1 MRLALN
7 FRRVD
12 PSRGGAET
20 YVVDLCRRLID
31 KGHQVD
37 LYAESWNPEALPAEV
52 RCVAVAASGLTR
64 IGRIWNFARNSAAA
78 LENKSYDCTVGLI
91 NTWAHDVIIPQGGT
105 HQGSVLANSRR
116 FPTGL
121 QRSLYTLSKSANPK
135 NAVYRAIE
143 RRQYDPARAAHVV
156 AVSNMVKRHLEEFH
170 HVPSRRIH
178 VIPNA
183 IDPDRLTVPQPG
195 ATRCALRNKLGIQP
209 RDLVGLY
216 VGHNFALKGLGNI
229 LQALSIRMRND
240 PTARP
245 IHLIVCGGG
254 KVEQYRRRAQRL
266 GLGGTVHFLGFFPD
280 IRACYWS
287 SDFFVL
293 PSYYDPCSLVVF
305 EALACGLPVISTSC
319 NGATEVLT
327 DGQEGYILTSPD
339 AIGELVTALDRMT
352 LDDHRRKMAE
362 AATRLGQVQTLD
374 AHADRLRKGVGTGG
388 QATSHA
394 PTGSSRCL
402 KPWRKPGRTGQK
414 ALI

>member
-37 LYAESWNPEALPAEV
+37 LYAESWNPACLPAEV
-52 RCVAVAASGLTR
+52 RCVAVAAPGLTR
-64 IGRIWNFARNSAAA
+64 ISKVWNFARNSAAA

-105 HQGSVLANSRR
+105 HQGSVRANSQR
-116 FPTGL
+116 FPNGL
-121 QRSLYTLSKSANPK
+121 QRSLYTLSKSANLK

-143 RRQYDPARAAHVV
+143 RRQYDPARGAHVV
-156 AVSNMVKRHLEEFH
+156 AVSEMVKRHLEEFH
-170 HVPSRRIH
+170 HVPARRIH

-183 IDPDRLTVPQPG
+183 IEPARLAVPQPG

-216 VGHNFALKGLGNI
+216 VGHNFALKGLGKI
-229 LQALSIRMRND
+229 LQALSVRMQHD
-240 PTARP
+240 PSARP
-245 IHLIVCGGG
+245 IHLMVCGGG
-254 KVEQYRRRAQRL
+254 NVEQYRRLAHRS
-266 GLGGTVHFLGFFPD
+266 GLGETVHFLGFFPD
-280 IRACYWS
+280 VRACYWS

-327 DGQEGYILTSPD
+327 DGQEGYVLTGPN
-339 AIGELVTALDRMT
+339 AVGELVTALDRMT

-362 AATRLGQVQTLD
+362 AAARLGQLQTLD
-374 AHADRLRKGVGTGG
+374 AHADRLLKLFDTVAQAKSHGTKSPHMKKSKKYKVES
-388 QATSHA
+388 AVV
-394 PTGSSRCL
+394 PKL
-402 KPWRKPGRTGQK
+402 
-414 ALI
+414 